1 VNAPLDETRMQ
12 RTTAMEAGRLAA
24 ALQAQVAGDIRPLEL
39 LCRETLEIH
48 PTDRVAHATLCHL
61 LTARN
66 EYSEARDIL
75 ERALDEDPD
84 DPYLHLN
91 LSHCY
96 MGLRQYRL
104 SQRHARRASE
114 LNPKELRNWI
124 NLSSACYHLDDLDE
138 GVEAAEKALA
148 ISPGDSMALTNLGTI
163 RKAQGRVKQ
172 ATALFQRALE
182 ADPNNLTSY
191 TNLLLVMLY
200 DENVTVQQVFD
211 VARGFA
217 LRHESPLVPRWPV
230 HDNLPL
236 PERRLKIGFL
246 SPDFTSHAVMYFAEP
261 VLTRLPRQ
269 HFEICC
275 YFTLAAGDVVT
286 ERIKLLADRFR
297 HVPQKDPAQTARI
310 IQSDGIDIL
319 IDLAGHTAKT
329 GLPAM
334 AYHPAPV
341 QVTWL
346 GYPGTTGLR
355 SIQWRITDHTAD
367 QQGADPLYSEKLVRL
382 PGCFAVYRPHVRH
395 PLHHFDPEY
404 QVAPPPVLRNG
415 FITFGSCNNIAKI
428 GERAVQVWSRIL
440 QQVPGSKMLV
450 EGKDFSNPGATL
462 QLRNQFERH
471 GIESNRLIFV
481 QRDTRR
487 QYLAY
492 HDIDIALDTFPLT
505 GGTTTF
511 DCLWM
516 GVPIVSLVGRNFRER
531 LSTTILYH
539 GGFQEFLCA
548 NVDEYME
555 RAVGLASDVG
565 ALADRR
571 SGQRARMQA
580 SVLMDEPR
588 FVRLFGQA
596 LRMIWRAWCKEH
608 GAHAQARAEQ
618 ESHETALFVRSG
630 AHRLPL
636 AQVRS
641 ELKRW
646 LEEGSTPATPDKRIS
661 DLALAVLEVM
671 PECDLAARVIRNAT
685 VDNGALD
692 ITPPLLAT

>member
-1 VNAPLDETRMQ
+1 MQ
-12 RTTAMEAGRLAA
+12 RTTAMENGRLVE
-24 ALQAQVAGDIRPLEL
+24 ALKAQATGDTRPLEL
-39 LCRETLEIH
+39 LCRHTLEQH

-96 MGLRQYRL
+96 MGLRQHRL
-104 SQRHARRASE
+104 SQRHARLACE
-114 LNPKELRNWI
+114 LNPKEFRNWI

-138 GVEAAEKALA
+138 GIDAAEKALA
-148 ISPGDSMALTNLGTI
+148 ISPDDSMALTNLGTI
-163 RKAQGRVKQ
+163 RKAQGQVRT

-182 ADPNNLTSY
+182 ADPSHLTSY

-200 DENVTVQQVFD
+200 DETVTVQQIFD
-211 VARGFA
+211 VARGYA
-217 LRHESPLVPRWPV
+217 ERHESPLVPQWPV
-230 HDNLPL
+230 HDNLPM

-269 HFEICC
+269 HFEIHC

-297 HVPQKDPAQTARI
+297 HVPQKDPVQTARI
-310 IQSDGIDIL
+310 IQEDGIDIL

-367 QQGADPLYSEKLVRL
+367 PQGADPLYTEKLVRL

-404 QVAPPPVLRNG
+404 QVAPPPALRNG

-440 QQVPGSKMLV
+440 QHVPGSKMLV

-462 QLRNQFERH
+462 QLRHQFEQY
-471 GIESNRLIFV
+471 GIKSDRLIFV

-487 QYLAY
+487 QYLVY

-516 GVPIVSLVGRNFRER
+516 GVPIVSLVGRNLRER

-539 GGFQEFLCA
+539 GGFKEFLCT
-548 NVDEYME
+548 NVDEYVE
-555 RAVGLASDVG
+555 RAVALAADVG

-571 SGQRARMQA
+571 SRQRTRMQG

-596 LRMIWRAWCKEH
+596 LRMIWQDWCRGQ
-608 GAHAQARAEQ
+608 GANAQARAKQ
-618 ESHETALFVRSG
+618 EDHQAPLFVRSAG
-630 AHRLPL
+630 RRLPL
-636 AQVRS
+636 TQVRS
-641 ELKRW
+641 ELKCW
-646 LEEGSTPATPDKRIS
+646 LEEGSSPAEPNKRIS

-671 PECDLAARVIRNAT
+671 PECELAARVIQSAT
-685 VDNGALD
+685 VHNRNLD
-692 ITPPLLAT
+692 ATPTLLAT